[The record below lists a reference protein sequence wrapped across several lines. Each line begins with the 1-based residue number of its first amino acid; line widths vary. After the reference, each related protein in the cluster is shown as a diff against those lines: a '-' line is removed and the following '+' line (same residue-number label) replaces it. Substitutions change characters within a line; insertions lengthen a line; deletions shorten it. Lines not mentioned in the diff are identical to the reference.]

1 MATTRHDIEILP
13 PERRARGGH
22 RTASDRRARIA
33 RLDKLADLLDTAFT
47 VPGTGIR
54 FGVDSLIGLIPGIGD
69 VATSA
74 LGLWIVYEGHQL
86 GAHKHV
92 VARMLG
98 NVAVDATV
106 GAVPLAG
113 DAFDVIWKANRRNLR
128 ILREHLA
135 RRGLD

>member
-1 MATTRHDIEILP
+1 MATTRHEIEILP
-13 PERRARGGH
+13 PETRTRGERGH
-22 RTASDRRARIA
+22 SARRARIA
-33 RLDKLADLLDTAFT
+33 RLDALADLLDTAFT
-47 VPGTGIR
+47 VPGTRIR
-54 FGVDSLIGLIPGIGD
+54 FGVDALIGLVPGIGD
-69 VATSA
+69 LASSA

-98 NVAVDATV
+98 NVAVDGVV
-106 GAVPLAG
+106 GSVPLLG
-113 DAFDVIWKANRRNLR
+113 DAFDVVWKANRRNIR